1 MSYSEAAFIVA
12 ILVFTLVSIV
22 LITAQFYIMHALGIS
37 LFAALATFLYFDK
50 EFEKI
55 KNDWCYRQIAI
66 SPISNV
72 K

>member
-12 ILVFTLVSIV
+12 ILIFILISII
-22 LITAQFYIMHALGIS
+22 LMAAQFYIMHALGIS

-55 KNDWCYRQIAI
+55 KND
-66 SPISNV
+66 
-72 K
+72 

>member
-12 ILVFTLVSIV
+12 ILIFTLVSIV

-37 LFAALATFLYFDK
+37 LFVALATFLYFDK

-55 KNDWCYRQIAI
+55 KND
-66 SPISNV
+66 
-72 K
+72 

>member
-12 ILVFTLVSIV
+12 SLIFTLVSII

-37 LFAALATFLYFDK
+37 LFAALVTFLYFDK

-55 KNDWCYRQIAI
+55 KND
-66 SPISNV
+66 
-72 K
+72 